1 MRGWIQMTDGT
12 DRSPQADSIPAETIV
27 SSKDITDARSVIRDS
42 QVSADK
48 LMKASKEIEHLVF
61 GVTTGESSMSSTDF
75 DISDARA
82 SLETHKLYQA
92 RKSVRKAEK
101 ALSSLETDVLELRRN
116 IAMLHMLLKE
126 KTIAE
131 AEVET
136 ILRRLRNA
144 TSAAEIGEVGYA
156 STEVELLITD
166 LVVDSATA
174 LNPFLFRSFWL
185 GVDSR
190 WPAGGDTGVMMVRI
204 VNDGDRPL
212 PELRLLPPLPA
223 GWNATPKFI
232 DVPAIRPGG
241 FLPVRFEIKPG
252 KRFSLE
258 ETPLSRKLAI
268 QTGYDVRAG
277 KVEVL
282 IRAQNRSMET
292 LRDVLLQ
299 PWLPPGY
306 TSGALPMLERL
317 APDEVAMVRIP
328 LTIDMGEGGEIPA

>member
-1 MRGWIQMTDGT
+1 MPDESEQSSQID
-12 DRSPQADSIPAETIV
+12 AIPTETIV
-27 SSKDITDARSVIRDS
+27 SSKDITDARSVIRES

-61 GVTTGESSMSSTDF
+61 GVTTGESSMTATEY
-75 DISDARA
+75 DIAEARKR
-82 SLETHKLYQA
+82 LENHNLFSA

-101 ALSSLETDVLELRRN
+101 TLNTLEGDVVELRRN

-131 AEVET
+131 AEVEI

-144 TSAAEIGEVGYA
+144 TSAAEIGEVGHA
-156 STEVELLITD
+156 SAEVELLITD

-190 WPAGGDTGVMMVRI
+190 WPAGGDSGVMMVRI

-212 PELRLLPPLPA
+212 PELRLEPPLPA
-223 GWNATPKFI
+223 GWEANPAFI

-252 KRFSLE
+252 QRFSLE
-258 ETPLSRKLAI
+258 EIPLSRKLAI

-277 KVEVL
+277 KVEVM

-292 LRDVLLQ
+292 LRDVILQ

-317 APDEVAMVRIP
+317 APDEVAVVKMP
-328 LTIDMGEGGEIPA
+328 LSIDMGEGGETPA